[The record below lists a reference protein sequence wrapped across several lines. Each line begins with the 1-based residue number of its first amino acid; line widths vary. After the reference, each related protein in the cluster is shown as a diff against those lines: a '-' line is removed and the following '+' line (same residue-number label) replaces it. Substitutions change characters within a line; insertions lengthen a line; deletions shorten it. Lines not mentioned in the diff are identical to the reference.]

1 MIALPA
7 TATMAAMAVLWTLLS
22 NTLRRT
28 EVLTPKRAI
37 PTKAWMIL
45 AGIVLVCKNI
55 WRCSGILF
63 KDLVALDSILTTR

>member
-1 MIALPA
+1 MIAPPV

-22 NTLRRT
+22 NTLRKT

-45 AGIVLVCKNI
+45 AGIYIV
-55 WRCSGILF
+55 S
-63 KDLVALDSILTTR
+63 KDAFVISSNYSIVKDSNADLTVGN

>member
-1 MIALPA
+1 MIALPV

-45 AGIVLVCKNI
+45 AGIVLVKTF
-55 WRCSGILF
+55 SAVPVFYL
-63 KDLVALDSILTTR
+63 KV

>member
-1 MIALPA
+1 MIALPV

-45 AGIVLVCKNI
+45 AGIVLVKTF
-55 WRCSGILF
+55 SAV
-63 KDLVALDSILTTR
+63 LVFYLKI

>member
-1 MIALPA
+1 MIAPPV

-45 AGIVLVCKNI
+45 AGIVLVKI
-55 WRCSGILF
+55 FSAV
-63 KDLVALDSILTTR
+63 LVFYLKI

>member
-7 TATMAAMAVLWTLLS
+7 TATMAAMVVLWTLLS

-45 AGIVLVCKNI
+45 AGIVLVSYTKANK
-55 WRCSGILF
+55 F
-63 KDLVALDSILTTR
+63 LVKMNSSEIYDSLNY

>member
-28 EVLTPKRAI
+28 EVSTPKRAI

-45 AGIVLVCKNI
+45 AGIVLVKI
-55 WRCSGILF
+55 FSAV
-63 KDLVALDSILTTR
+63 LVFYLKI